1 MRGDSVRDLYA
12 KALALF
18 GLSLLAGAGAIV
30 DYWPVSGAVPR
41 VVTVPNRLPSVAR
54 LPLAASVGVAAP
66 ALARVPQTAVPH
78 AASVTPDL
86 VSTPATSEL
95 FMSMPVEPAMP
106 IGEPVGLTIPTV
118 PVMIPAPANDAP
130 ASEVEL
136 AQLPLTWARERT
148 NGSVGPSLLTASQQV
163 DDGFFSGA
171 LKKTRDSI
179 MKTGAATGA
188 SIADAFRG
196 VANAFKKVSPFNDEA
211 FFKSGQ

>member
-41 VVTVPNRLPSVAR
+41 VIGAPNRLPSVAR
-54 LPLAASVGVAAP
+54 LPLAAGVGVAAP
-66 ALARVPQTAVPH
+66 ALRHVAQSAALH
-78 AASVTPDL
+78 AAAVTPDI
-86 VSTPATSEL
+86 VSTPETSQL
-95 FMSMPVEPAMP
+95 FVSMPVEPKMP
-106 IGEPVGLTIPTV
+106 IGQPVGLTIPTI

-136 AQLPLTWARERT
+136 AQLPVTWARERT
-148 NGSVGPSLLTASQQV
+148 NGSIGPSLLTSQQV

-171 LKKTRDSI
+171 LKKTRDSL